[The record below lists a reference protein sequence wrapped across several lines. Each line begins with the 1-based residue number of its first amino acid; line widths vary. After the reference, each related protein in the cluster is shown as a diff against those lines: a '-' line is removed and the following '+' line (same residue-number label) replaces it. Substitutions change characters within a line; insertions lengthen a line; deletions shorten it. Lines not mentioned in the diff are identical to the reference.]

1 MHGIENYFSHVDIET
16 VNSDSNETDN
26 TDDLCK
32 QTLMPFP
39 ASLMDMLKHPRTS
52 PIDYLLMDPDANL
65 LHCAK
70 TIQDFN
76 LLEWKQTQCRA
87 VSIDR
92 CSVCNGITRS

>member
-1 MHGIENYFSHVDIET
+1 MCASIFYILDQNDLREPNQTISCTELKTTFPYVDIET

-32 QTLMPFP
+32 QSVMPFP

-52 PIDYLLMDPDANL
+52 HIDYLLMDPDANL

-76 LLEWKQTQCRA
+76 LLE
-87 VSIDR
+87 
-92 CSVCNGITRS
+92 